1 MNDENDLQSQDDELA
16 RTESVGDITSPYQTS
31 QRARSSSEVQIT
43 DQVHWQSSV
52 ILGNK
57 QKAWWTKF
65 VEESLP
71 LQSFPGLAGIEE
83 EHVSQALAWS
93 GVDTGILNSIKR
105 LSAKE
110 APMVT
115 NGVFFE
121 VRLAELPKADVMPSK
136 ASGKEGPNWEP
147 CWHSTSLTNLP
158 EILTNGI
165 KTGPNALVDKKGT
178 YRASVYTEES
188 KRKHCSFM
196 YSTHIAVPGLPPV
209 WWFGVAIKCI
219 GDQNRRRKQHSQFLY
234 ESGAV
239 RVNTVYIHVRDIRLA
254 YERQHVGFTRVLA
267 TQYYALSGISH
278 ADGPTPFLEDPRRY
292 GKPQPSSTI
301 PESEP
306 SNASESTPMAMPA
319 TGSTA
324 SSGGSSIA
332 PNEDVNRKTARRIE
346 PDLEVPV
353 QLCVVW
359 QTLFLQVT
367 HINFSYVCL
376 VLLKHKLVF
385 LW

>member
-1 MNDENDLQSQDDELA
+1 MNDENYLQSQDVELA
-16 RTESVGDITSPYQTS
+16 RPESVGDITSPYQTS

-43 DQVHWQSSV
+43 HQVHWQNSV
-52 ILGNK
+52 FLGNK
-57 QKAWWTKF
+57 KKAWWTEF
-65 VEESLP
+65 VEKSSL
-71 LQSFPGLAGIEE
+71 LQSLPGLADIEE
-83 EHVSQALAWS
+83 QHVLSALAWS
-93 GVDTGILNSIKR
+93 GVDTRILKSIKR
-105 LSAKE
+105 LDAEE
-110 APMVT
+110 APIWT

-121 VRLAELPKADVMPSK
+121 VRLAELPKADIMPSEP
-136 ASGKEGPNWEP
+136 SWKEGPTWET

-165 KTGPNALVDKKGT
+165 KTGPNALFDPKTGT
-178 YRASVYTEES
+178 YRASVYTEGS

-209 WWFGVAIKCI
+209 WWFGVAIECI
-219 GDQNRRRKQHSQFLY
+219 GDANRRKKQHLQFLY

-239 RVNTVYIHVRDIRLA
+239 HVNTVYIHVRDIRLA
-254 YERQHVGFTRVLA
+254 YEKNHVGFTRVHA

-332 PNEDVNRKTARRIE
+332 PNEDVIRETARRLELELQESHWFHLKTPWAPYRPE
-346 PDLEVPV
+346 PWIPS
-353 QLCVVW
+353 CP
-359 QTLFLQVT
+359 
-367 HINFSYVCL
+367 
-376 VLLKHKLVF
+376 
-385 LW
+385 